1 MVAINY
7 YGESQE
13 SDEGNGAIIVLVPD
27 APIGLEDNILVTTA
41 SVIGFT
47 WKDGLSRGGSPIID
61 YRITYD

>member
-1 MVAINY
+1 M
-7 YGESQE
+7 
-13 SDEGNGAIIVLVPD
+13 VPD